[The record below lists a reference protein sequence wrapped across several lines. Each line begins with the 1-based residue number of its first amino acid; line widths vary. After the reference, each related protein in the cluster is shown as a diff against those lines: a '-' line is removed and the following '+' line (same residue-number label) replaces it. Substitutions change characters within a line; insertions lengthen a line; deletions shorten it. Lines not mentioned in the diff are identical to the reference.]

1 LAPQSCWRPPEA
13 TPGGFQRA
21 KTFAIQGL
29 TFGFLVWQV
38 GFQSIGGE
46 CFGMWRSTTWNGE
59 DSAFRDYITIL
70 AVLIYVTLPEPDLA

>member
-46 CFGMWRSTTWNGE
+46 CFGMWMSTTWNGE
-59 DSAFRDYITIL
+59 DSAFRD
-70 AVLIYVTLPEPDLA
+70 

>member
-1 LAPQSCWRPPEA
+1 MPNHSPPIDWKP
-13 TPGGFQRA
+13 TCQTRKP
-21 KTFAIQGL
+21 
-29 TFGFLVWQV
+29 QV

-46 CFGMWRSTTWNGE
+46 WFGMWMSTSWNGE